1 MGVKSAAKAVKFLR
15 PKKVIPM
22 HYNTFP
28 IIQAD
33 PDEFK
38 KLVGNLAEVLI
49 LSPGE
54 STEL

>member
-1 MGVKSAAKAVKFLR
+1 MQFLR

-22 HYNTFP
+22 HYNAFP

-33 PDEFK
+33 PGEFK
-38 KLVGNLAEVLI
+38 ELVGSLAEVLI

-54 STEL
+54 SMEL